1 MENIKD
7 IVLKST
13 DNAEANVAFLAEYD
27 TDDKQIDYYTDLA
40 CKLFDEFEIDGTY
53 TFDGVRKNVSTWFEN
68 KKKQMELFRKHPY
81 WNEEAKAIV
90 FSQTETRP
98 IDYKRA
104 ANALCDLAQYVRNRI
119 SVNGDKWCIDA
130 IVYAL
135 ECYKGE
141 ETGLLNED
149 IINTIRN
156 SWDWRYELPTSLERM
171 FHNGTKIT
179 KFVRKAFEFVVD
191 RYSEEVHNATTL
203 KDDGDDPRTC
213 KSFDKYYAKF
223 ADCLSELT
231 IEKITLVSLNFLD
244 FMTMS
249 NGNSWSSC
257 HFINSH
263 GIFHE
268 DSESSYQGMY
278 KQGCL
283 SYALDE
289 PSFILYTL
297 PASYNGKEYYR
308 RQKMTRMCCQ
318 YSNGVLITGKCYPN
332 NEDALI
338 DRYRQMMQLIISQ
351 VEDFTNLW
359 TFSRKT
365 KRICGFVETDD
376 NASHY
381 PDYVYDHQKP
391 TISIHNPV
399 TIDVD
404 SEMTIGHEAYCLH
417 CGERLYKGDH
427 SWMQCDYHRKTPK
440 CNCCGKR
447 FHPGDSYHEFAG
459 EFYCPDC
466 VFWCD
471 YHQRYEP
478 IDSKYDELTTNEG
491 TKTMCYEGAKKFVQC
506 TDCGVW
512 YPRGMIRTTRAGFFC
527 PHCIKKYDICSICGE
542 LITEGTV
549 HVKRN
554 GDKVCERCY
563 KLNKFGIKVTPQKNY
578 KEGDYVVMN
587 SEFKRYH
594 IGIAD
599 NMKAFYPNR
608 IVKIMNTWTEYG
620 YRFYNVSDL
629 ESEGCWHWKW
639 EGEHIVGRLK
649 NADDSWIGKTLDEVL
664 EMYGKDE

>member
-13 DNAEANVAFLAEYD
+13 NYAEENAAFLATYD
-27 TDDKQIDYYTDLA
+27 TDDKQIDYYTELA

-53 TFDGVRKNVSTWFEN
+53 TVDGVRKNVAAWFEN
-68 KKKQMELFRKHPY
+68 KKKQMELFRKHSY

-104 ANALCDLAQYVRNRI
+104 SNALCDLAQYVRNRI
-119 SVNGDKWCIDA
+119 NVNGDKWCIDA
-130 IVYAL
+130 IIYAL
-135 ECYKGE
+135 ECYRGE

-149 IINTIRN
+149 TINNIRN

-179 KFVRKAFEFVVD
+179 KFVRKAFEEVQD
-191 RYSEEVHNATTL
+191 RYTGEIKNATTL
-203 KDDGDDPRTC
+203 RDDGDDPRAC
-213 KSFDKYYAKF
+213 QSFDKYYAKF

-308 RQKMTRMCCQ
+308 RQKLTRMCCQ

-332 NEDALI
+332 NEDALV

-351 VEDFTNLW
+351 TENFTNLW
-359 TFSRKT
+359 TFSRKV
-365 KRICGFVETDD
+365 KRIEGFVETAD
-376 NASHY
+376 NSGHY
-381 PDYVYDHQKP
+381 PDYFYDHQKP
-391 TISIHNPV
+391 VISLHNPIS
-399 TIDVD
+399 IDVD
-404 SEMTIGHEAYCLH
+404 NPIVVGHEAYCLH
-417 CGERLYKGDH
+417 CGEKLYGRDH
-427 SWMQCDYHRKTPK
+427 SWLQCDFHRRTLK

-447 FHPGDSYHEFAG
+447 MHMHDDYYVIENN
-459 EFYCPDC
+459 FYCPDC

-471 YHQRYEP
+471 YHQKYEP
-478 IDSKYDELTTNEG
+478 MDWKYGELTTNEG
-491 TKTMCYEGAKKFVQC
+491 TKIMCYDATRHFMKC
-506 TDCGVW
+506 DDCGVW
-512 YPRGMIRTTRAGFFC
+512 YPKSMIITKRVGSFC
-527 PHCIKKYDICSICGE
+527 SHCIEKYDICSICGE
-542 LITEGTV
+542 IITKGKV
-549 HVKRN
+549 RVKRD
-554 GDKVCERCY
+554 GDKVCERCHDLSKY
-563 KLNKFGIKVTPQKNY
+563 GIKVTAQKSY
-578 KEGDYVVMN
+578 KAGDYVVMMPTI
-587 SEFKRYH
+587 EPHHVGVIGPMRRY
-594 IGIAD
+594 
-599 NMKAFYPNR
+599 YPNR
-608 IVKIMNTWTEYG
+608 IVKISEAFINYG
-620 YRFYNVSDL
+620 HKCYYISPLDGDIW
-629 ESEGCWHWKW
+629 SWDH
-639 EGEHIVGRLK
+639 EHIAGRLK
-649 NADDSWIGKTLDEVL
+649 NADDSWIGKTIDEVL